1 MAIYIWLM
9 DALFYSLEQLPLPFE
24 SSSIQDHNDC
34 RWSSLLAVRSGDY
47 NKVSRHK
54 HSFNHLELFYRQ
66 HKKLEQLNL
75 KFTESV

>member
-1 MAIYIWLM
+1 M

-24 SSSIQDHNDC
+24 SSSVHNDC

-47 NKVSRHK
+47 NELGRHE

>member
-1 MAIYIWLM
+1 M

-24 SSSIQDHNDC
+24 SSSVHNDC

-47 NKVSRHK
+47 NKLGRHE

-66 HKKLEQLNL
+66 RKKLEQLNL